1 MNPHNVIPGAIAG
14 TINALT
20 AAAKEPGIKRF
31 VVTSSSTAAHL
42 PRPSSMGPAHPVHRT
57 VTIDTWNDEMV
68 ASAYRDQACEPD
80 QGAIVYAA
88 SKTLAE
94 KAAWDFVC
102 QKKPAFTMNTVLPDH
117 NFGAS
122 LDPANQGYPST
133 LGFVA
138 DLFRGNQG
146 MLSALP
152 SRRFT
157 VMISPQLNL
166 QRTMG

>member
-1 MNPHNVIPGAIAG
+1 MA
-14 TINALT
+14 
-20 AAAKEPGIKRF
+20 
-31 VVTSSSTAAHL
+31 
-42 PRPSSMGPAHPVHRT
+42 
-57 VTIDTWNDEMV
+57 
-68 ASAYRDQACEPD
+68 ASAYRDQPHNPD

-94 KAAWDFVC
+94 KAAWDFVR
-102 QKKPAFTMNTVLPDH
+102 QGKPAFTLNTVLPDH

-122 LDPANQGYPST
+122 LDPVNQGYPST

-152 SRRFT
+152 SRKFT
-157 VMISPQLNL
+157 VIILPQVTL
-166 QRTMG
+166 QRNMV